1 MRSPILFRRVRNGS
15 MAPKLR
21 PGQLIMATRLFR
33 KLHAG
38 QVVIVERDNKQFVK
52 RIERIED
59 DKLFVIGDNLAASVD
74 SRQFGWLDRRAV
86 VARVFRPNLAK

>member
-1 MRSPILFRRVRNGS
+1 MQFPILFRRIRNGS

-21 PGQLIMATRLFR
+21 PGQLIMATRLFH

-38 QVVIVERDNKQFVK
+38 QVVIVERNNKQFIK
-52 RIERIED
+52 RIERIEN

-74 SRQFGWLDRRAV
+74 SRQFGWLDCRAV
-86 VARVFRPNLAK
+86 IARVFRPRLAK